1 MDFVSLTKT
10 KINNGINKIF
20 LSAITFAHRKAL
32 RYQLLTNWHICNAIS
47 IQNSSNY
54 SAFTWNW
61 ALSFLLAHS
70 HWSTVNTQDEKY
82 KNLSSQWKIETNTP
96 NDEFMIYYTHK
107 CSSLNDIYSSTATSK
122 NLGLSYI
129 QAWKQIISNC
139 FIFVVKLSTMVLN
152 RDRVAVPRF
161 YDELWMDWAGD
172 YLLLLYLLY
181 TTLGWINLAWWKC
194 MNILHNCTIFY
205 SAQQVLS
212 SQCDITVL

>member
-107 CSSLNDIYSSTATSK
+107 CSSLN
-122 NLGLSYI
+122 
-129 QAWKQIISNC
+129 
-139 FIFVVKLSTMVLN
+139 
-152 RDRVAVPRF
+152 
-161 YDELWMDWAGD
+161 
-172 YLLLLYLLY
+172 
-181 TTLGWINLAWWKC
+181 
-194 MNILHNCTIFY
+194 
-205 SAQQVLS
+205 LS
-212 SQCDITVL
+212 SRYVQFNSYQQKPWIIIYPSLETDNFQLFYFRRQFEHNGVE